1 MHVHAHIRTY
11 ASTSACVWLVAQAQR
26 KGVEV
31 WCQGVEA
38 ASKPKRLGK
47 NMFGVLP
54 VMMVA
59 CRGGAYTLVLTDW
72 D

>member
-1 MHVHAHIRTY
+1 
-11 ASTSACVWLVAQAQR
+11 VWLVAQAQR